1 MQNKRYIWAILLV
14 LSIALAAGCTGTTEK
29 TVAKNDTVTVNYIGW
44 FDNGTIFDTSIE
56 SVARDAGIYDQYLT
70 YEPITFMAGAGDV
83 IEGFD
88 DAVIGMKLNES
99 RNVTIEPA
107 KAYGDYDPSLIK
119 PVNMTDLLSNNITPQ
134 VNDTL
139 YYGMQPVTVY
149 AIPNNTTVLID
160 FNYPLAGKT
169 LHYQIMVLNIT
180 SASSS

>member
-1 MQNKRYIWAILLV
+1 MQNKRYVWAILLV
-14 LSIALAAGCTGTTEK
+14 LSMALAAGCAGTAGN
-29 TVAKNDTVTVNYIGW
+29 TVAKNDTVAVNYIGW

-56 SVARDAGIYDQYLT
+56 SVAKDAGIYDDYLV
-70 YEPITFMAGAGDV
+70 YEPIRFKVGAGEV

-99 RNVTIEPA
+99 KNVTISPDM
-107 KAYGDYDPSLIK
+107 AYGDYDPSLIQ
-119 PVNMTDLLSNNITPQ
+119 PVNMTDLLANNITPQ

-139 YYGMQPVTVY
+139 YYGLKPVTVY

-169 LHYQIMVLNIT
+169 LHYQIIMLNI
-180 SASSS
+180 SATASG